1 MKILVPVDGSRPSIH
16 AVEFAIDQAR
26 ANAGISLVLVN
37 VHNVA
42 ALALAEA
49 ASVLPAGWLEQQRQ
63 QSSAEAM
70 QEAVSNCSEAGVSFT
85 TRSEGGAVAV
95 TIDRIARE
103 EGVAQIVMGTRG
115 LGGVGGLFL
124 GSVGMQLL
132 HLSAIP
138 VTFVK

>member
-16 AVEFAIDQAR
+16 AVNFAIDQAR
-26 ANAGISLVLVN
+26 GKAGTSLVLIN

-85 TRSEGGAVAV
+85 TRSEGGAVAA

-132 HLSAIP
+132 HLSEIP

>member
-16 AVEFAIDQAR
+16 AVNFAIDQAGGK
-26 ANAGISLVLVN
+26 AGTSLVLIN

-49 ASVLPAGWLEQQRQ
+49 ASVLPVGWLEQQRQ

-85 TRSEGGAVAV
+85 TRSEGGAVAA

-103 EGVAQIVMGTRG
+103 EGVTQIVMGTRG

-132 HLSAIP
+132 HLSEIP

>member
-16 AVEFAIDQAR
+16 AVNFAIDQAR
-26 ANAGISLVLVN
+26 GKAGTSLVLIN

-42 ALALAEA
+42 ALGLAEA

-85 TRSEGGAVAV
+85 TRSEGGAVAA

-115 LGGVGGLFL
+115 LGGVG
-124 GSVGMQLL
+124 
-132 HLSAIP
+132 
-138 VTFVK
+138 

>member
-16 AVEFAIDQAR
+16 AVNFAIDQAR
-26 ANAGISLVLVN
+26 GKAGTSLVLIN

-70 QEAVSNCSEAGVSFT
+70 QEAVSNCSGAGVSFT
-85 TRSEGGAVAV
+85 TRSEGGAVAA

-132 HLSAIP
+132 HLSEIP

>member
-16 AVEFAIDQAR
+16 AVNFAIDQAR
-26 ANAGISLVLVN
+26 GKAGSSLVLIN

-42 ALALAEA
+42 ALGLAEA

-70 QEAVSNCSEAGVSFT
+70 QEAVSNCNEAGVSFT
-85 TRSEGGAVAV
+85 TRSEGGAVAA

-132 HLSAIP
+132 HLSEIP

>member
-1 MKILVPVDGSRPSIH
+1 MKILVPVDGSRPSIR
-16 AVEFAIDQAR
+16 AVKFAIDQAK
-26 ANAGISLVLVN
+26 ANAGTSLVLLN

-63 QSSAEAM
+63 QSSAEAL
-70 QEAVSNCSEAGVSFT
+70 QEAVSDCSEEGVSFT
-85 TRSEGGAVAV
+85 TRSEGGAAAV
-95 TIDRIARE
+95 TIDRIARD

-115 LGGVGGLFL
+115 LGGIGGLFL

-132 HLSAIP
+132 HLSEIP